1 MNSRTFS
8 RLASHVRPGLR
19 GLTGRRS
26 AGSWLRFALLASLA
40 LAPGAQTVPGDGGAG
55 ASAPLQ
61 FEGVARDQFGG
72 LRRPSRITVS
82 NKGEIYVSDTLRG
95 VVAIFDDQ
103 GRRVGTLTG
112 FQRPLGLAVSMF
124 RRCNG
129 CGGGCRQ
136 VQTAYVGDQSDG
148 SVAVFENGQRR
159 RLLGSGPGEFLKPN
173 GIAVSSSRI
182 VYVADSEANHIKM
195 FARDGSLIRSFGTLG
210 WGSGQLDFPT
220 DIAFDETRSE
230 VYVAEHNNRRIS
242 VFDPNGVFLRWV
254 FAPYD
259 DQGNPVWFR
268 ISGLGLGPAG
278 SLYVVDSALS
288 SVAIVASDGSLLGQ
302 IGYRSGTYWTG
313 DLKVPID
320 AATDGSSLYVTSS
333 TDHLVKV
340 FGALP

>member
-1 MNSRTFS
+1 MKSSTFS
-8 RLASHVRPGLR
+8 RAAGR
-19 GLTGRRS
+19 GRRWS
-26 AGSWLRFALLASLA
+26 HAVTRRRSGSSWLKFVLLASLA
-40 LAPGAQTVPGDGGAG
+40 IAPNAAPVAQGGGA
-55 ASAPLQ
+55 SVPLQ
-61 FEGVARDQFGG
+61 FQGEVRDQFGG
-72 LRRPSRITVS
+72 LRRPSRIAVS
-82 NKGEIYVSDTLRG
+82 DEGEIYVSDTLRG
-95 VVAIFDDQ
+95 VVAIFDEQ

-112 FQRPLGLAVSMF
+112 FQRPLGLAVSTF
-124 RRCNG
+124 TRCNG
-129 CGGGCRQ
+129 CNGCGQ
-136 VQTAYVGDQSDG
+136 VRAAYVGDERDG

-173 GIAVSSSRI
+173 GIAVSSTQT

-220 DIAFDETRSE
+220 DIVFDETRSE
-230 VYVAEHNNRRIS
+230 LYVAEHNNRRIS
-242 VFDPNGVFLRWV
+242 VFDPNGVWLRWV

-268 ISGLGLGPAG
+268 IAGLGLGPAG

-288 SVAIVASDGSLLGQ
+288 SVAIVTSDGSLLDQ
-302 IGYRSGTYWTG
+302 IGYRQGSYWTG